1 MRRPALALAAL
12 LALTA
17 CGSGSSG
24 DESAAAAS
32 RITVQA
38 AGGEGEL
45 AALQE
50 VIDAFEAS
58 RPGTTVDF
66 TGIPSQGDHV
76 AKLATGFAGGAPPD
90 VFLLNY
96 RRVGQF
102 AERDVLEPA
111 DLGPI
116 SRDALYPGPLEAF
129 TINGSLVCLPQNASS
144 SVTYVN
150 PELFERAGLPL
161 PEEDW
166 TWDDLEQT
174 AEALDAAGIPAVG
187 FDAEIRTVAPFV
199 WTAGGEVVDDT
210 AMPTRMVLER
220 PEGREALAYLDRL
233 QDYGVDA
240 TSRAAVPPADQF
252 AQGELAM
259 FFDSRRAVP
268 NFRGSEGLSFDV
280 RPLPRHD
287 AATPSRSLLASDAW
301 CVSKDA
307 PALATELAQ
316 YAVGPDGGAVLARSG
331 RTVPSLKSLAES
343 PDFLAPDQDPASSRV
358 FLDVLP
364 DLRRL
369 PNVKQEDEAEEFAND
384 LLGQFFA
391 RQADLDATVASI
403 GERTAAAYG
412 R

>member
-17 CGSGSSG
+17 CGSGSS
-24 DESAAAAS
+24 DEERATAS

-58 RPGTTVDF
+58 KPGTTVEF

-96 RRVGQF
+96 RRIGQF
-102 AERDVLEPA
+102 AERGVLAPA

-116 SRDALYPGPLEAF
+116 PREALYPGPVEAF
-129 TINGSLVCLPQNASS
+129 TIGGELVCLPQNASS
-144 SVTYVN
+144 SVVYVN
-150 PELFERAGLPL
+150 PALFEQAGVDLPAD
-161 PEEDW
+161 DW
-166 TWDDLEQT
+166 TWEDLET
-174 AEALDAAGIPAVG
+174 AAQVLDAEGVPAIG

-199 WTAGGEVVDDT
+199 WTTGGEVVDDT
-210 AMPTRMVLER
+210 AAPTRMVLDR
-220 PEGREALAYLDRL
+220 PEGREALTYLERL

-240 TSRAAVPPADQF
+240 TSRAAVEPADQF
-252 AQGELAM
+252 AQGDLAM
-259 FFDSRRAVP
+259 FLDSRRAVP
-268 NFRGSEGLSFDV
+268 NFRGTEGLTFDV
-280 RPLPRHD
+280 VPLPRAD
-287 AATPSRSLLASDAW
+287 AGTPSRSLLATDAW
-301 CVSKDA
+301 CVSKGA
-307 PALATELAQ
+307 PAIATELAQ
-316 YAVGPDGGAVLARSG
+316 YAVGSTGGAVLARSG
-331 RTVPSLKSLAES
+331 RTVPSLRSLAES
-343 PDFLAPDQDPASSRV
+343 PDFLAPDQDPRSSRV

-369 PNVKQEDEAEEFAND
+369 PNVRQEDEAEEFAND
-384 LLGQFFA
+384 LLAQYFA
-391 RQADLDATVASI
+391 GEADLDATVAAI

-412 R
+412 K